1 MKMNLT
7 IDLNAEKI
15 AELTD
20 QLPQKEFSR
29 VKKLIE
35 KKARLRFRTTM
46 IDAQKEFRRSKL
58 TRKDAENAL
67 AEVRGKT

>member
-35 KKARLRFRTTM
+35 EKARFRFRTTM

-67 AEVRGKT
+67 AEVRGKA